1 MLGEGVIVVE
11 EELVISE
18 LGGATTFEL
27 LLGAPTPAALGALG
41 NAAGLPMGLDVG
53 GTAVGGH
60 LPPLPLPPGD
70 TPSAGALDNDED
82 DDGTLTGGKTPN
94 PPPPPPLPPPPPPPP
109 PPNISSGGP
118 KGPGTPKGEFM
129 KAFFAAFGFRAK

>member
-27 LLGAPTPAALGALG
+27 LLGAPTPAAALGALG
-41 NAAGLPMGLDVG
+41 KAEAGLPMGLVDVG
-53 GTAVGGH
+53 LGRAVGAH
-60 LPPLPLPPGD
+60 LLPLPLPPGD
-70 TPSAGALDNDED
+70 TPTSAPGALDKTED
-82 DDGTLTGGKTPN
+82 DEGTLTAGNTPN
-94 PPPPPPLPPPPPPPP
+94 PPPPLPPPPPPPP
-109 PPNISSGGP
+109 PPNINSGGP

-129 KAFFAAFGFRAK
+129 KAFLA